1 MKMNINAV
9 LQIITALLC
18 HSSIFSFSLNEKQEW
33 YVFIG
38 ITSKMSKCVNVE
50 AYFLSTEKDVL
61 ENIVANIL
69 PMSIE
74 VSHNNDM

>member
-1 MKMNINAV
+1 MFLLR
-9 LQIITALLC
+9 LQA
-18 HSSIFSFSLNEKQEW
+18 
-33 YVFIG
+33 
-38 ITSKMSKCVNVE
+38 KCQNVE